1 MPTLLDVYATPRN
14 AQSRTQ
20 QLRKA
25 FLAGYSAAN
34 PGFVHL
40 ELDLAAR
47 HAELPA
53 FDEWDI
59 QAKFEMA
66 YGAGKL
72 DELGAQRWDRLT
84 ELTDQ
89 LHAADVLL
97 ITAPMW
103 NLGVPWMLKKWI
115 DCVTQGRLTFEFV
128 NGQFNGLLKGK
139 RAVLLT
145 TRDGAYGPGTDHAEM
160 DFAVPYLRNILGL
173 MGYGPIDA
181 VIAEPMVMGG
191 PEVGAAA
198 LKKAILDAAALGEA
212 CFTGK

>member
-14 AQSRTQ
+14 ALSRTQ
-20 QLRKA
+20 KLRQA
-25 FLAGYSAAN
+25 FVAGYREKH

-40 ELDLAAR
+40 ELDLAAH

-72 DELGAQRWDRLT
+72 DEVAAKRWNRLT

-89 LHAADVLL
+89 LHAADLLL
-97 ITAPMW
+97 ISAPMW
-103 NLGVPWMLKKWI
+103 NFGVPWMLKRWV
-115 DCVTQGRLTFEFV
+115 DCVVQGRLTFEFV
-128 NGQFNGLLKGK
+128 NGQFSGLLKGK
-139 RAVLLT
+139 RAVILT
-145 TRDGAYGPGTDHAEM
+145 SRDGAYGPGTPYAAM
-160 DFAVPYLRNILGL
+160 DFAVPYLRTVLGL
-173 MGYGPIDA
+173 MGYGPIEA

-198 LKKAILDAAALGEA
+198 LEKAVLDAGALGK
-212 CFTGK
+212 TL

>member
-14 AQSRTQ
+14 ALSRTQ
-20 QLRKA
+20 KLRQA
-25 FLAGYSAAN
+25 FLAGYRAAH
-34 PGFVHL
+34 PDLVHL
-40 ELDLAAR
+40 ELDLAA
-47 HAELPA
+47 HHGDLPA

-66 YGAGKL
+66 YGVGKL
-72 DELGAQRWDRLT
+72 DEIAATRWNRLI

-97 ITAPMW
+97 VTAPMW
-103 NLGVPWMLKKWI
+103 NFGVPWMLKRWI

-128 NGQFNGLLKGK
+128 NGQFSGLLKGK
-139 RAVLLT
+139 RAIILT
-145 TRDGAYGPGTDHAEM
+145 TRDGAYGAGTPFAAMDHS
-160 DFAVPYLRNILGL
+160 VPYLRDVLGL

-198 LKKAILDAAALGEA
+198 LEKGILAAGELGK
-212 CFTGK
+212 TV